1 MEPVSA
7 YLHMLDGRLR
17 VKVAEVKG
25 SPAVA
30 TLVETELKEIPGIT
44 RVSANPLTGNVLV
57 LYDPDLVGVR
67 EIMEALRA
75 GGHLRQPAGHAGG
88 TGGSTG
94 SGLGAIM
101 LRATTEFAIQ
111 HLITALI

>member
-1 MEPVSA
+1 MEPMSA

-17 VKVAEVKG
+17 IKVAEVKG
-25 SPAVA
+25 SPAMA
-30 TLVETELKEIPGIT
+30 TLVETELKELQGIT

-57 LYDPDLVGVR
+57 LYDPELVGVR
-67 EIMEALRA
+67 EIIEALRA
-75 GGHLRQPAGHAGG
+75 GGYLRQPS
-88 TGGSTG
+88 GSEPTLPVG
-94 SGLGAIM
+94 ARLGAIM

>member
-1 MEPVSA
+1 MEPMSA

-17 VKVAEVKG
+17 IKVAEVKG
-25 SPAVA
+25 SPAMA
-30 TLVETELKEIPGIT
+30 TLVETELKELQGIT

-57 LYDPDLVGVR
+57 LYDPDVVGVR

-75 GGHLRQPAGHAGG
+75 GGYLQQP
-88 TGGSTG
+88 SG
-94 SGLGAIM
+94 SGEPTLPVGARLGAIM

>member
-75 GGHLRQPAGHAGG
+75 GGYLREPS
-88 TGGSTG
+88 GSADSALPVG
-94 SGLGAIM
+94 ARLGAIV